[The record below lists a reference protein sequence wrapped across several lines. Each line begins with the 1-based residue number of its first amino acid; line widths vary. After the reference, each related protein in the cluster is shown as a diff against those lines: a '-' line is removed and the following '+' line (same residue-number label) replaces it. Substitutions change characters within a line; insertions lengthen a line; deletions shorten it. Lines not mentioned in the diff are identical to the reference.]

1 MATGKGRRL
10 SLAPSLF
17 LRLGDAFVSSFCNE
31 ERIVLVRSRKLKV
44 LIVDNEI
51 EFASTLA
58 ERLRLRKIEV
68 ETAFSGQEGLAAV
81 SVFHP
86 DVMILDL
93 RMPDMGGLEVLA
105 QVKTLAPAIE
115 VILLTGHGSF
125 EDGIAGMELGAFD
138 YLVKP
143 IDLVLLMEK
152 ITEAYQKKSQRK

>member
-1 MATGKGRRL
+1 M
-10 SLAPSLF
+10 
-17 LRLGDAFVSSFCNE
+17 V
-31 ERIVLVRSRKLKV
+31 RIKKMKV
-44 LIVDNEI
+44 LIVDNEMD
-51 EFASTLA
+51 FASTLA
-58 ERLRLRKIEV
+58 ERLRLRKIEA
-68 ETAFSGQEGLAAV
+68 ETAFSGQEGLATV

-93 RMPDMGGLEVLA
+93 RMPDMSGLDVLA
-105 QVKTLAPAIE
+105 RVKALDPAIE

-152 ITEAYQKKSQRK
+152 ITEACQKKSLRQ

>member
-1 MATGKGRRL
+1 M
-10 SLAPSLF
+10 
-17 LRLGDAFVSSFCNE
+17 V
-31 ERIVLVRSRKLKV
+31 RIKKMKV

-58 ERLRLRKIEV
+58 ERLRLRKIET
-68 ETAFSGQEGLAAV
+68 ETAFSGLEGLTAV
-81 SVFHP
+81 STFHP

-93 RMPDMGGLEVLA
+93 RMPDMSGLDVLA
-105 QVKTLAPAIE
+105 RVKALDPAIE

-125 EDGIAGMELGAFD
+125 EDGISGMELGAFD